1 MKIFLDTANIADITK
16 AANMALIDGV
26 TTNPSLIAK
35 EKRDLVE
42 TITEISEIVDGPISA
57 EVMSLE
63 YDGMIEEARELVKIS
78 KNVVVKI
85 PMCLE
90 GLKAVRE
97 LTKLGIKTNV
107 TLIFNVHQGVLA
119 CKAGATYISP
129 FVGRLDDIGLDG
141 MKLVKDLVKA
151 KETYGFKTEIIAAS
165 IRHQEHILECIDCGV
180 DIATIPYSQIEAMAK
195 HPLTTSGIEKFIS
208 DAASVR

>member
-26 TTNPSLIAK
+26 TTNPSLIAR
-35 EKRDLVE
+35 EKRGLVE

-57 EVMSLE
+57 EVMSLDC
-63 YDGMIEEARELVKIS
+63 DGMVAEARQLVEIS
-78 KNVVVKI
+78 KNIVVKI

-107 TLIFNVHQGVLA
+107 TLIFNAHQGVLA
-119 CKAGATYISP
+119 SKAGATYISP

-141 MKLVKDLVKA
+141 MQLVRDLVEI

-165 IRHQEHILECIDCGV
+165 IRHQEHILECMLCGV
-180 DIATIPYSQIEAMAK
+180 DIATIPYSQIETMAK
-195 HPLTTSGIEKFIS
+195 HPLTTAGIEKFIS
-208 DAASVR
+208 DAASVK